1 MGISN
6 NIKRLREYYDLS
18 QQDLADIANV
28 TDKAVS
34 TWEVGTKTPRMGAI
48 EKISMHF
55 NIPKSAIVDDFD
67 EYVKEKRSHLKSGH
81 DDRLVAATEKKGVK
95 IPVLGSIPA
104 GIPIEAIEDIIDYE
118 EIPESWTRGGNEY
131 FALKIKGE
139 SMMPEYR
146 DKDTVIFKKQDTCD
160 NNDDCAV
167 MLNGNEA
174 TFKRVERLMEGVIL
188 KPLNPAF
195 ESKFYSNKEIEELP
209 VRVIGVFWELR
220 RGRAVK

>member
-67 EYVKEKRSHLKSGH
+67 EYVKEKRSYLKSGL
-81 DDRLVAATEKKGVK
+81 DDRLVAAKEKKGVK
-95 IPVLGSIPA
+95 IPVLGRVQA
-104 GIPIEAIEDIIDYE
+104 GVPVEAIEEILDYE
-118 EIPESWTRGGNEY
+118 EITQEMASQGEHFGLRVNGDSMEPKFSNGDVVIVRKQPDADTGDIAIVLVNGSV
-131 FALKIKGE
+131 ATIKKIKKGPDGIMLVPTNPMYE
-139 SMMPEYR
+139 VMFY
-146 DKDTVIFKKQDTCD
+146 
-160 NNDDCAV
+160 NNQ
-167 MLNGNEA
+167 E
-174 TFKRVERLMEGVIL
+174 MEQ
-188 KPLNPAF
+188 
-195 ESKFYSNKEIEELP
+195 LP
-209 VRVIGVFWELR
+209 VRIIGKVVELR
-220 RGRAVK
+220 AKF